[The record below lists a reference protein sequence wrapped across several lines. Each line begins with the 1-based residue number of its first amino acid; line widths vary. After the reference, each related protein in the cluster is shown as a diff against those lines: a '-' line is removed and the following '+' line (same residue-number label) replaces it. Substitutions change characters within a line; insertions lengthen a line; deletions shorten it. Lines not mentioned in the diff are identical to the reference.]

1 MGLPSQAPWFA
12 SRLHRWVDDLGLA
25 EGLIEFVAARQHQ
38 FLWHTIGRAVDR
50 GNPCLTSN
58 PLDGTGLVA
67 ACLQTASSLT
77 LVLTVIV
84 PYSRIGAMP
93 LSAGDPYGAALSVA
107 PASALFDSLSRV
119 DAPMPS

>member
-77 LVLTVIV
+77 LVLNRNRSLQPID
-84 PYSRIGAMP
+84 AMP
-93 LSAGDPYGAALSVA
+93 LSASAPCGAA
-107 PASALFDSLSRV
+107 FERRTC
-119 DAPMPS
+119 